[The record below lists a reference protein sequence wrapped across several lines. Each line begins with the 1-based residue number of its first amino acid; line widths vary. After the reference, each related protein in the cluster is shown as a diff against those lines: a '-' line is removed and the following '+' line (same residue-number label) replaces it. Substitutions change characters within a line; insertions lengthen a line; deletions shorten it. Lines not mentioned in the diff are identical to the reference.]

1 MKTKEKRHT
10 GCFAH
15 NINLLVINIIGI
27 PWCASIITS
36 VKEIV
41 KFFKNHHVESACLV
55 RLQKEKLGK
64 EIRLQLPGNTC
75 WGSHHA
81 CLLSFVQSM
90 KALQIIVFVEQLCEF
105 LNHFTVIYKLLKVIN
120 RTYLQYFTESCGQLT
135 QELLQYH
142 NKSGPFECEHL
153 WSDEAVGDP
162 NIWWA
167 VLRTE
172 RPVIGAIAIH
182 QQDTLNEI
190 DEEDFIMISSDEED
204 EIDDDE

>member
-1 MKTKEKRHT
+1 MYKTFENDQPNLSSVFHRYRGQFLPQNHT
-10 GCFAH
+10 TMSY
-15 NINLLVINIIGI
+15 ILEETSKLVN
-27 PWCASIITS
+27 A
-36 VKEIV
+36 
-41 KFFKNHHVESACLV
+41 ES
-55 RLQKEKLGK
+55 R
-64 EIRLQLPGNTC
+64 
-75 WGSHHA
+75 
-81 CLLSFVQSM
+81 
-90 KALQIIVFVEQLCEF
+90 
-105 LNHFTVIYKLLKVIN
+105 
-120 RTYLQYFTESCGQLT
+120 GQLT

-182 QQDTLNEI
+182 QQDTQNEI

>member
-1 MKTKEKRHT
+1 MYKTFENDQPNLSSVFHSFSILGRNILATYYFDPRYRGQFLPQNHT
-10 GCFAH
+10 TMSY
-15 NINLLVINIIGI
+15 ILEETSKLVN
-27 PWCASIITS
+27 A
-36 VKEIV
+36 
-41 KFFKNHHVESACLV
+41 ES
-55 RLQKEKLGK
+55 R
-64 EIRLQLPGNTC
+64 
-75 WGSHHA
+75 
-81 CLLSFVQSM
+81 
-90 KALQIIVFVEQLCEF
+90 
-105 LNHFTVIYKLLKVIN
+105 
-120 RTYLQYFTESCGQLT
+120 GQLT

-172 RPVIGAIAIH
+172 RPVIGAIASKLMSIPASSAAAERNWSHFVH
-182 QQDTLNEI
+182 QQDTQNEI